1 MKKIVRFFI
10 IIFLIQSCNDGDFDI
25 PSFDFEGKAINNCGN
40 ELVLFKLNESEVLI
54 LETGINNTSNVFFTT
69 ARENQEYNLNDKI
82 IYRIF
87 NDNINTDYFCQDI
100 PPSTPIVNKEWEGS
114 GTLIVTNTITD
125 NNDGTSNYVTNFTI
139 SNLNLT
145 SSSGNTL
152 IFESYDFETKT
163 GSFTN

>member
-1 MKKIVRFFI
+1 MKKIVCLFI

-25 PSFDFEGKAINNCGN
+25 PSFNFDGKTINNCGD
-40 ELVLFKLNESEVLI
+40 ELVLYKLNESEALI
-54 LETGINNTSNVFFTT
+54 LETGISNTSNVFFTT
-69 ARENQEYNLNDKI
+69 ARENQEYNLSDQI

-87 NDNINTDYFCQDI
+87 NNNIDTDYFCQDI
-100 PPSTPIVNKEWEGS
+100 PPSTPIVNKEWNGS

-125 NNDGTSNYVTNFTI
+125 IGDGTSNYVTNFTI
-139 SNLNLT
+139 NNLSLT
-145 SSSGNTL
+145 SSNDNAI